1 MLIKLSAWLIVLGS
15 SIIAFMGFIFPKIF
29 SMDSDFMFILF
40 PFVVFLM
47 FVWYHFLY
55 TKIIVLIERIKNE
68 Q

>member
-1 MLIKLSAWLIVLGS
+1 MLVRLSAWLIILVS

-29 SMDSDFMFILF
+29 SMDSDFMFLIF
-40 PFVVFLM
+40 PIAVFLM
-47 FVWYHFLY
+47 FAWYHFLY